1 MRRGEGYTHVQD
13 LEPPE
18 LGLESSRLSDLSF
31 LLCRMEVVSAL
42 PMLHGVMEDQIRD
55 TEKCF

>member
-18 LGLESSRLSDLSF
+18 LGLESSRLSDPSSLRR
-31 LLCRMEVVSAL
+31 RMEAVSAL
-42 PMLHGVMEDQIRD
+42 PALHGAMEDQRRD
-55 TEKCF
+55 TETCF